1 MGLGGMISILFSDG
15 GGGALPQAPLS
26 YGLASR
32 LLKAQQNEPCLLF
45 CLFELLFKNL
55 KCACVNQ
62 YFGIDF
68 KSAHVQTIICTSYL
82 QLMYYS
88 HQLFVGKLANHR

>member
-1 MGLGGMISILFSDG
+1 MGLGGMISILFSD